1 MTRIEGKRRR
11 RITSAR
17 LLVIVA
23 LAAAVAASAAGW
35 LGTGKAGAADAK
47 KADTT
52 ITIAV
57 TGPTATQ
64 DVPLLAQKKGYFA
77 KYGLDVNVEI
87 LPSSQALPAIASG
100 QVQFI
105 EGAEPQTMNVDWS
118 STYAATHNK
127 PVKLLGYWQPKAGG
141 IVVVARPG
149 ISSVADF
156 KGKTLG
162 ITSYGGPSAVLL
174 NLVLSRVGHL
184 TSKDVNIAA
193 LGTLPAEVAAFNAGR
208 IAGMNSTEPLTSQL
222 LTGTP
227 GSKIVFDES
236 KYQWILGGIAGY
248 MPWVKSHPAQ
258 TVRVLAAINKA
269 LADYHSSPADAEA
282 IIGSAGN
289 ITDQAVLE
297 TSYKSAIPFITKKVQ
312 PVPESAVRAVLQAM
326 KKNGTPA
333 ANPNRWKEV
342 VTSVYATAAAKLK

>member
-1 MTRIEGKRRR
+1 MSTNPRTHRRR
-11 RITSAR
+11 LMSTKP
-17 LLVIVA
+17 LVLVS
-23 LAAAVAASAAGW
+23 LVAVAVASAAGW
-35 LGTGKAGAADAK
+35 FGTKSAGAAPARKLD
-47 KADTT
+47 T

-64 DVPLLAQKKGYFA
+64 DVPLLAAKKGYFA
-77 KYGLDVNVEI
+77 QYGLDVNVQI
-87 LPSSQALPAIASG
+87 LASSQALPAIASG

-105 EGAEPQTMNVDWS
+105 EGAEPQAMNVAWS

-149 ISSVADF
+149 INSVADF

-162 ITSYGGPSAVLL
+162 VTTPGGPSAVLL
-174 NLVLSRVGHL
+174 DLVLSRVGHL
-184 TSKDVNIAA
+184 KAKDVNVVP

-208 IAGMNSTEPLTSQL
+208 ISGMNSTEPLTSQL
-222 LTGTP
+222 LAGTP
-227 GSKIVFDES
+227 GAKIVFDEG
-236 KYQWILGGIAGY
+236 KYRWVLGGIAGY
-248 MPWVKSHPAQ
+248 MPWVKAHPGA

-269 LADYHSSPADAEA
+269 LADYHQSPDDAKA

-289 ITDQAVLE
+289 ITDPAVLD
-297 TSYKSAIPFITKKVQ
+297 TAYKSAIPFITTSVQ
-312 PVPESAVRAVLQAM
+312 PIPEAAIRAVLHAM
-326 KKNGTPA
+326 KQNGTPA

-342 VTSVYATAAAKLK
+342 VDSTYVKAAAKLK